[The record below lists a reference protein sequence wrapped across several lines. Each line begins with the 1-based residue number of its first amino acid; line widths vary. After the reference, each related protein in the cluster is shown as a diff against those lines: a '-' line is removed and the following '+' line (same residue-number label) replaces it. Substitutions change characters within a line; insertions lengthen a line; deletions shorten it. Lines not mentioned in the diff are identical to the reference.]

1 MTMMGSRE
9 VADAAIRVA
18 LSKDRED
25 EKHLHAA
32 FAQDGIL
39 TAGVDFGGEFI
50 TSITKMIE
58 RAVVAAKREGLIT
71 ESHAEEGA
79 VAGAAREAISQMMNK
94 AIGLNVGGK
103 IGIARYDDHVSVA
116 LFFGVGLLHLNEMA
130 VGLGHRVI

>member
-1 MTMMGSRE
+1 MMGSRE